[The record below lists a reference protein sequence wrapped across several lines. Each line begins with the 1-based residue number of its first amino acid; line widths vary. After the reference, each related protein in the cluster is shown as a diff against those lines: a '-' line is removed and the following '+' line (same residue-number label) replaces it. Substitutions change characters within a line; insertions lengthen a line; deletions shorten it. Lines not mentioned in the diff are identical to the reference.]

1 MKSKQPVRRKYFHE
15 LMRTQSKKKTKL
27 AKARE
32 NAAAQVAIGFSFA
45 SYWLREC
52 CEFSWPIKE
61 HVK

>member
-1 MKSKQPVRRKYFHE
+1 MKSKQPVGRKYFHE

-52 CEFSWPIKE
+52 CEFS
-61 HVK
+61 